1 MRRRQK
7 RAKQTASLPAPY
19 PWQVS
24 PPPPTPWMAKYIDE
38 IQAAAILGVSR
49 KSMQNWR
56 WRGVGP
62 TFHRFETAIRYE
74 LGELLA
80 YAAERRVQ
88 STTEADQLAER
99 KAADAEL

>member
-24 PPPPTPWMAKYIDE
+24 SPWQARFIDE

-56 WRGVGP
+56 WRGIGP

-74 LGELLA
+74 VGELLA

-99 KAADAEL
+99 KAADAEH